1 MSYIKKE
8 ALQCEKVAS
17 NFYFCILACPLWSI
31 ATMFH
36 RKSNF
41 PHRQEELTVKKGD
54 ALGFYGVLGFAI
66 VSFYCIQQ
74 VGRGEQLSCS
84 LLVSG
89 LADESPHPKHTKQKH
104 TRTIQEESVAFSMA
118 TSETMNRIND
128 MV

>member
-1 MSYIKKE
+1 M
-8 ALQCEKVAS
+8 
-17 NFYFCILACPLWSI
+17 
-31 ATMFH
+31 
-36 RKSNF
+36 
-41 PHRQEELTVKKGD
+41 KKGD

-89 LADESPHPKHTKQKH
+89 LAGKSPHPKHAKH

-128 MV
+128 MVWS